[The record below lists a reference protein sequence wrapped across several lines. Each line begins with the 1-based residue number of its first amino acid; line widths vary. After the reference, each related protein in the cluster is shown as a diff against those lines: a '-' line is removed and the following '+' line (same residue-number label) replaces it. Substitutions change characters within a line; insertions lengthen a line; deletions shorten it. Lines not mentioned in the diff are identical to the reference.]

1 MTPFHSISSCVQRG
15 ELSVAGFSRGALFGG
30 AGFPIWGRHSAS
42 SDRLPQS
49 HPVGPRALAL
59 PPSGGWIRQRTAS
72 LRVFRIYRKSLYEN
86 SPVKSSRYAALFG
99 SGFRVFRVGIPCFS
113 GRDSR
118 FSGRDSRFS
127 GRLSACGKLIHSM
140 SPTCL
145 NQRVSPAVRPISP
158 SIRVRRGRFSGRR
171 SCVN

>member
-1 MTPFHSISSCVQRG
+1 LCSAGRAVRG
-15 ELSVAGFSRGALFGG
+15 RFLSWCAFWG
-30 AGFPIWGRHSAS
+30 AGFPIWGRYSAS

-86 SPVKSSRYAALFG
+86 SPVKSSRYAVLFG

-113 GRDSR
+113 GR
-118 FSGRDSRFS
+118 GSRFS